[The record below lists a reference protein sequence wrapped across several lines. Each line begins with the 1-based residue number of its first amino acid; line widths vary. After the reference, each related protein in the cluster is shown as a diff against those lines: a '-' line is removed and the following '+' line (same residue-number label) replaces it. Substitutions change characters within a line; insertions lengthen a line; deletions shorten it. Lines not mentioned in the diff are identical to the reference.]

1 MSNLEG
7 KFVIFYV
14 KNGELYPV
22 GLKKEQFELL
32 QDLVKVFEPIAVY
45 DQPQGTAENL
55 KEV

>member
-1 MSNLEG
+1 MSNLDG

-14 KNGELYPV
+14 KNGKLYPV

-45 DQPQGTAENL
+45 DKPQGTAENL